1 MERRNKKQSL
11 LIATMALAGGFVFTI
26 GMAAAQ
32 EQSSGKTS
40 RAELIAQKLMPQNA
54 QSAPKKGASYLVKR
68 LVVAADGIGKQ
79 SILVNNRRSLD
90 LSVLFDDG
98 SDNLTDKGRT
108 LLDDLAK
115 ALNKKNLEEA
125 SYLIGGHTDAKG
137 DDAENKR
144 LSERRARSVKT
155 YLVSELGVDA
165 DRLAIA
171 GFGEQRLADRDN
183 PNSEINRRIEVS
195 LITAGYTIKGKR
207 TRKQLRAQT
216 ARHRTNSGHK
226 QRMAEAATTRLATI
240 GRRSAARTTALRLRS
255 DFRPVEF
262 RAAPVSYSID
272 RQFDDYNSDITN
284 PPTIDGRYGN
294 GGTYNAICNSYEGA
308 LTDPRPEHMELDDYD
323 ARTPAE
329 CPTVSAYSST
339 NNSGR
344 KDNAF
349 PGYSPEGDEELLK

>member
-32 EQSSGKTS
+32 EQSSGQRS
-40 RAELIAQKLMPQNA
+40 RAELIAQKLMPQSA
-54 QSAPKKGASYLVKR
+54 QNTAKKGASYLVKR

-79 SILVNNRRSLD
+79 SILVNNHRSLD

-98 SDNLTDKGRT
+98 SDNLTDKGRA
-108 LLDDLAK
+108 LLGDLAK
-115 ALNKKNLEEA
+115 ALNKTGLKEA
-125 SYLIGGHTDAKG
+125 SYLIGGHTDAQG
-137 DDAENKR
+137 DDAQNKR

-155 YLVSELGVDA
+155 YLVTDLGIDA

-183 PNSEINRRIEVS
+183 PNSKINRRIEVA
-195 LITAGYTIKGKR
+195 LITGGYTIKGKR
-207 TRKQLRAQT
+207 TRKQLRAQLT
-216 ARHRTNSGHK
+216 RHRTNSGHSK
-226 QRMAEAATTRLATI
+226 RMMKAASPRLATI
-240 GRRSAARTTALRLRS
+240 GRRSAQRTTTLRLRS
-255 DFRPVEF
+255 DYRPIEF
-262 RAAPVSYSID
+262 RAAPVYYYVD

-294 GGTYNAICNSYEGA
+294 CGTYNAICNSYEGA

-329 CPTVSAYSST
+329 CPTVSQYRST
-339 NNSGR
+339 QNSGY
-344 KDNAF
+344 KDKPFGN
-349 PGYSPEGDEELLK
+349 YSPEGDEELLK